1 MKKLLFYPTIFAD
14 STARRL
20 AVAQSAALAAI
31 ISFFI
36 FTYFLG
42 TQSD

>member
-1 MKKLLFYPTIFAD
+1 MKKLLFYPTTLAD
-14 STARRL
+14 STAML
-20 AVAQSAALAAI
+20 TAAQSATEVAI

-42 TQSD
+42 SLPD

>member
-14 STARRL
+14 STQKP
-20 AVAQSAALAAI
+20 AVAQSAAAAAN